1 RRRRARARRA
11 VRQSHG
17 LAARIVGWSGPAR
30 GHRPRAGAAATGV
43 AAGRAVLGARCGHP
57 RGPSGP
63 PAQSLGRIQ
72 ADAGSGHARCRRGDC
87 ARRSDRGDAAAP
99 WPAVRRDRHRIAP
112 AARSPVGG
120 VRCRQAAGADRAGPG
135 CECGRTRAKGCPG
148 RRDVVVTAGCRD
160 AAAGV
165 GDRHCYNRRSSLLDR
180 PPIRATTA
188 GGPMKSFQ
196 VCTCG
201 EPLQCN
207 EYPTPA
213 PKGTEVLLKV
223 IAAGVCHSDLHL
235 SDGYFDLGGGKR
247 LSVVDRGMRL
257 PVTLGHENV
266 GEVAAVGPDAHGVT
280 IGDRRLVD
288 PWMGCGE
295 CGVCRRGDEQLC
307 TKPTSLGVFRD
318 GGYSDF
324 LMVPHPRYLFDIGD
338 IPPERAAPLACS
350 GVTTYS
356 AVVVDIDPAK
366 REAAKRAGAV
376 AVIDGGANDAAKQ
389 IIAATDGGAWAAID
403 LVGSAA
409 TVRLGL
415 NSLAKGGKLI
425 LVGLYGGEITL
436 SLPPFPMRAI
446 SLQGSYT
453 GSLTETAELIELVKR
468 TGLPP
473 VPVAT
478 RPLTDVNAVLNELR
492 AGKVIGRVVLTP
504 AS

>member
-1 RRRRARARRA
+1 
-11 VRQSHG
+11 
-17 LAARIVGWSGPAR
+17 
-30 GHRPRAGAAATGV
+30 
-43 AAGRAVLGARCGHP
+43 
-57 RGPSGP
+57 
-63 PAQSLGRIQ
+63 
-72 ADAGSGHARCRRGDC
+72 
-87 ARRSDRGDAAAP
+87 
-99 WPAVRRDRHRIAP
+99 
-112 AARSPVGG
+112 
-120 VRCRQAAGADRAGPG
+120 
-135 CECGRTRAKGCPG
+135 
-148 RRDVVVTAGCRD
+148 
-160 AAAGV
+160 
-165 GDRHCYNRRSSLLDR
+165 
-180 PPIRATTA
+180 
-188 GGPMKSFQ
+188 MKSFQ

-207 EYPTPA
+207 EYPTPV
-213 PKGTEVLLKV
+213 PTGSEVLLKV

-247 LSVVDRGMRL
+247 LSVVERGMTL

-266 GEVAAVGPDAHGVT
+266 GEVVAFGPDARGLR

-307 TKPTSLGVFRD
+307 TKPASLGVFRD

-356 AVVVDIDPAK
+356 ALKKVGPTLTTDPVVIIGAGGLGLMCLALHKAMGGHSADVVDIDPAK
-366 REAAKRAGAV
+366 REAAKKAGAV
-376 AVIDGGANDAAKQ
+376 AVIDGGAGDAAKQ
-389 IIAATDGGAWAAID
+389 IVAATGGGAWAAID
-403 LVGSAA
+403 LVGSTA

-415 NSLAKGGKLI
+415 GSLAKGGKLI
-425 LVGLYGGEITL
+425 LVGLYGGDITL

-446 SLQGSYT
+446 ALQGSYP
-453 GSLTETAELIELVKR
+453 GSLTEIAELIELVKR

-478 RPLTDVNAVLNELR
+478 RPLADVNAVLSELR

-504 AS
+504 A